1 MKAGTGTGCP
11 SAAPAGTMQAMIP
24 FPQGAFLLAP
34 MVGITNRAFR
44 SLLAETGRPDYA
56 FTEMASAEA
65 YTSHAKFES
74 VYTDTMPS
82 PAAVSVQFYA
92 RSPEI
97 LARACAETAARPREE
112 RPAGIDINFGCS
124 APHIRK
130 SGGGSAWSEN
140 PEGAARLVTAA
151 RSAWPGCLS
160 AKLRM
165 GPDDDY
171 ARLLDFCRRLSG
183 EGLDF
188 LTLHPRTDNQKFRRL
203 PRHDMTLRLAGDLGI
218 PVVANG
224 DIKTADEAAS
234 LVARGAWAVMIGRE
248 AVRAPRKF
256 SLMRH
261 APVRADREDLAL
273 RFLDLAEAH
282 MPEEWRM
289 ESARRFFE
297 YFSETMSFA
306 HHFKYSLI
314 NAKDFAAM
322 RTALADYFQRVE
334 ADRIAV
340 FP

>member
-1 MKAGTGTGCP
+1 
-11 SAAPAGTMQAMIP
+11 
-24 FPQGAFLLAP
+24 

-44 SLLAETGRPDYA
+44 SLLAETGGPDFA

-65 YTSHAKFES
+65 YISHTKFES

-92 RSPEI
+92 RSPES
-97 LARACAETAARPREE
+97 LARACAETAARPPEE

-151 RSAWPGCLS
+151 RSAWPGSLS

-171 ARLLDFCRRLSG
+171 DRLLDFCRRLAG

-188 LTLHPRTDNQKFRRL
+188 LTLHPRTDSQKFRRL
-203 PRHDMTLRLAGDLGI
+203 PRHDITVRLAADLEI
-218 PVVANG
+218 PVIANG
-224 DIKTADEAAS
+224 DIRSPGDAALLLS
-234 LVARGAWAVMIGRE
+234 RGAWAVMIGRE
-248 AVRAPRKF
+248 AVRSPWIF
-256 SLMRH
+256 SFMRRT
-261 APVRADREDLAL
+261 PVRADRKNLAL
-273 RFLDLAEAH
+273 RYLDLAEAH
-282 MPEEWRM
+282 LPEEWRM

-297 YFSETMSFA
+297 YYSETMSFA

-314 NAKDFAAM
+314 NAKDLAAM

-334 ADRIAV
+334 TDRMIV
-340 FP
+340 LP